1 MSFSELYGGLYG
13 QNFPHEFKI
22 KIPVLNCHS
31 EADYLVNHS
40 YYGSAV
46 VRVMI
51 RRFGRHGNIEIDFW
65 VAARGV

>member
-1 MSFSELYGGLYG
+1 MGGLYG

-22 KIPVLNCHS
+22 KIPVHNGQS

-40 YYGSAV
+40 YYVSVV

-51 RRFGRHGNIEIDFW
+51 PRFGG
-65 VAARGV
+65 